1 VKKNYDGQIVI
12 KIVMINVIHIVNQ
25 NGTELNM
32 IIQLEKINE
41 IIQHLNIA
49 KVSENDGDYQQKMN

>member
-12 KIVMINVIHIVNQ
+12 RIVMINVIHIVNQ